1 MCFPSQGGVCL
12 LGFNFR
18 HFTWTSWFCFW
29 MVENSHSLL
38 KRIPFS
44 KFSSGKLFP
53 VFILLDIFFIFYF
66 YFLVKLEIK
75 LKIVLVFLLLFVLA
89 FCVLYLDFHELGFCY
104 FIISPSS
111 SLFIFFPCF
120 RLCPCIGFQHL
131 FFPFTNISILFIH
144 ARELGIKH

>member
-1 MCFPSQGGVCL
+1 MNFMVLFLNGWEFP
-12 LGFNFR
+12 
-18 HFTWTSWFCFW
+18 FTSKK
-29 MVENSHSLL
+29 NSLL
-38 KRIPFS
+38 QFFFWQILSCFH
-44 KFSSGKLFP
+44 SSGH
-53 VFILLDIFFIFYF
+53 FFIFYF